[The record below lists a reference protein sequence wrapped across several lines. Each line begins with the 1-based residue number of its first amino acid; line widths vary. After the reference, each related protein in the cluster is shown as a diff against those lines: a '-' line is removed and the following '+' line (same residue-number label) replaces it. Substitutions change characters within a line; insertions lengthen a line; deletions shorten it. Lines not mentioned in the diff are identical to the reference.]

1 MIHFPKGRVPDK
13 PEGTETDIKE
23 GRSRGYAAKLSWF
36 IFQCFAKIAK
46 GESNDKTK
54 TKFSGLALPSR
65 LLSYEKIV
73 KGESNDK
80 AETQF
85 SGLTLPSRLLSY
97 GKIAKVES
105 NGKAETQF
113 SVLAYSGYL
122 LSLSH
127 L

>member
-46 GESNDKTK
+46 GESNDK
-54 TKFSGLALPSR
+54 
-65 LLSYEKIV
+65 
-73 KGESNDK
+73 

-97 GKIAKVES
+97 EKIAKVES